1 CVSYT
6 EVPYLFPSPAYG
18 MPETIY
24 SLVPHVPD
32 VPVKPPMYK
41 SRHDPVCVLA
51 GSTFGSFGTTQP
63 IGAAMLKKQASGTFG
78 PPVEALRNDPAKFLK
93 KGTKT
98 HTGTGGSGD
107 KKNSDG
113 DATSKKG
120 PAPAFTYPGERKA
133 MVPRRDNCPVTGI
146 ASKAN
151 FVTANAVDTILAVPR
166 RVDLEPVNYL
176 EKEDYGKV
184 PKYLQQVKSEITRE
198 NAMIDTF
205 VREQMGL
212 EVGDDDDHL
221 EELRERERTELL
233 HALKAKWDTVNKK
246 YQLMAH
252 MVNLDTFGKLRR
264 KEQMETQLKGLEK
277 DIEKLEKTPV
287 LICP

>member
-1 CVSYT
+1 
-6 EVPYLFPSPAYG
+6 

-51 GSTFGSFGTTQP
+51 GSTFGAFGTTQP
-63 IGAAMLKKQASGTFG
+63 MGAAVLKKQASGTFG
-78 PPVEALRNDPAKFLK
+78 PPVEALRNDPANFLK

-98 HTGTGGSGD
+98 QTGTGASGD
-107 KKNSDG
+107 KDSGG
-113 DATSKKG
+113 DAKSSKKG
-120 PAPAFTYPGERKA
+120 LAPAFTYPGERKA
-133 MVPRRDNCPVTGI
+133 MVPRRDDCPVTGI
-146 ASKAN
+146 VSKAN

-212 EVGDDDDHL
+212 EVRDDDDHL
-221 EELRERERTELL
+221 EELRERERAELL

-287 LICP
+287 LIRP